1 MKVSIIIPVFNSEKH
16 LKDCLESIINQTYSN
31 LEIICINDCSTDNS
45 LKILKE
51 YEKKDTRIKIIDK
64 IKNEG
69 QMKARNEAYLI
80 STGELIANIDSDD
93 FIEKDTI
100 EKSVELIKKYDVDIS
115 IFDLYKIDENNNIF
129 GGIDEQIKEERIKS
143 SKKGFELTLEWKIPC
158 NGVYKRELMEE
169 YNDDINYYNG
179 DELASR
185 KRILSSEKVGIS
197 DGKYYYR
204 QHSNSY
210 VHKVNS
216 RVYEQILSDANLR
229 NFSKNKI
236 EETVLEE
243 MEYLGFN
250 KILYF
255 LKRYLEEKNN
265 FSIDEKEKIVNT
277 INKGIEL
284 LDKKRI
290 KNYYSRKGEFFR
302 YIRRIIKLKIMKRKC
317 EKSIKE

>member
-1 MKVSIIIPVFNSEKH
+1 MKVSIIVPVFNSEKY

-129 GGIDEQIKEERIKS
+129 GGIDEQIKQERIRSNKE
-143 SKKGFELTLEWKIPC
+143 GLELTLEWKIPC
-158 NGVYKRELMEE
+158 NGVYKRKLIEE

-185 KRILSSEKVGIS
+185 KRILSSNKIGIS

-204 QHSNSY
+204 QHNNSY

-216 RVYEQILSDANLR
+216 KVYEQILSDANLR
-229 NFSKNKI
+229 NFSKDKV
-236 EETVLEE
+236 EEIVLEE

-255 LKRYLEEKNN
+255 LKRYSEEKSN
-265 FSIDEKEKIVNT
+265 FSISEKEKIVNT

-290 KNYYSRKGEFFR
+290 KSYYKRKGEIFR
-302 YIRRIIKLKIMKRKC
+302 YIRRIIKLKIIKRKC
-317 EKSIKE
+317 EKSIKK

>member
-1 MKVSIIIPVFNSEKH
+1 MKVSIVVPVFNSEKY
-16 LKDCLESIINQTYSN
+16 LKECLESILNQTYTN
-31 LEIICINDCSTDNS
+31 LEIICVNDCSTDNS

-51 YEKKDTRIKIIDK
+51 YEKKDSRIKIINK
-64 IKNEG
+64 LKNEG
-69 QMKARNEAYLI
+69 QMKARNEAYLV
-80 STGELIANIDSDD
+80 STGELITNIDSDD
-93 FIEKDTI
+93 FIEIDTI
-100 EKSVELIKKYDVDIS
+100 EKSVELIEKYDVDIS
-115 IFDLYKIDENNNIF
+115 IYDLCKIDENNNIF
-129 GGIDEQIKEERIKS
+129 DQMDIKYKKERIKS
-143 SKKGFELTLEWKIPC
+143 NKEAFNLTLEWKIPDK
-158 NGVYKRELMEE
+158 GIYKRRLMEK

-185 KRILSSEKVGIS
+185 KRILSSDKIGIS

-204 QHSNSY
+204 QHNNSY
-210 VHKVNS
+210 VHKVNF

-229 NFSKNKI
+229 NFSKDKV
-236 EETVLEE
+236 EEIVLEE

-255 LKRYLEEKNN
+255 LKRYSEEKNN